1 MTNQDYEA
9 LKPIEEQLEQSRNGF
24 YRGMTR
30 ERQQIAGAVFARM
43 FGRRLTNADYTCP
56 ACMLNALKKLAVVYF
71 AKKAEIDAETR
82 KISTQSAEEVPTSSR
97 RNEAEK
103 RPILPVVK
111 KNLIIEFPTNRTIMT
126 ANFGVTSMR
135 NENISN
141 NPPADLDQMIPE

>member
-30 ERQQIAGAVFARM
+30 ERQQIAGTVFARM

-82 KISTQSAEEVPTSSR
+82 KTSTQSAEEVPTIKPKKRGRKKANPVSS
-97 RNEAEK
+97 
-103 RPILPVVK
+103 
-111 KNLIIEFPTNRTIMT
+111 
-126 ANFGVTSMR
+126 
-135 NENISN
+135 
-141 NPPADLDQMIPE
+141 